1 MTRSTLNPQSTLC
14 ASAPLRFKIPALQRS
29 MFGVHCSKF
38 RRSRFHASRFLPQ
51 PSSRFFPTFFVWL
64 NGIQLHLKVVLM
76 HLNGMT
82 DPRASPLP
90 ARKPAKIARVTCA
103 SALARKPTQRR
114 PRSEKEIMPMKD
126 LETQQRF
133 VELRTQGWTFARI
146 AAELKV
152 CKRTL
157 VNWSRKFQFEIQN
170 QRAIQLEELE
180 EQLLSSREN
189 RARALA
195 EQLQTVEAEL
205 KTRSISELSTSRL
218 FALAQTLRQQILHE
232 TGTPRFI
239 SPINEIPQD
248 EYHEQVQNW
257 TA

>member
-1 MTRSTLNPQSTLC
+1 MWQ
-14 ASAPLRFKIPALQRS
+14 
-29 MFGVHCSKF
+29 
-38 RRSRFHASRFLPQ
+38 
-51 PSSRFFPTFFVWL
+51 
-64 NGIQLHLKVVLM
+64 NGIQLHLQVVLM

-82 DPRASPLP
+82 APRASPLP
-90 ARKPAKIARVTCA
+90 ARKPAKIAA
-103 SALARKPTQRR
+103 SRAPPHWRENQRHDGHDQK
-114 PRSEKEIMPMKD
+114 KERTPMKD

-157 VNWSRKFQFEIQN
+157 VHWSRKFQFEIQN
-170 QRAIQLEELE
+170 QRAIQLEELQ

-189 RARALA
+189 RARVLA